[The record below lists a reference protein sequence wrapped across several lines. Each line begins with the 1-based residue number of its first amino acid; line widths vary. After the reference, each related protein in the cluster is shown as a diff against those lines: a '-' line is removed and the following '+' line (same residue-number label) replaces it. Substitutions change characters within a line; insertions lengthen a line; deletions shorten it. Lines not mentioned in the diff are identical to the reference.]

1 MKKRFTAFSLVAIAL
16 LMLCSCGESPYLA
29 VKEDVICIK
38 VDETYTINVEQ
49 SDNEPVKWSSGDS
62 AIATVSPEGT
72 VTGVGSG
79 TTTIRLKAGDS
90 YAYVGV
96 LVESDDGYFDE
107 QGNYIPAYNQ
117 QSDITEIEVG
127 VKAGGK
133 GDVTLNVGEV
143 YQLKAYITPSDSK
156 DTVAHWKSADE
167 SIAKVDEN
175 GKVTVMKSGKT
186 TVSAYAPNG
195 VKGDIILRC
204 K

>member
-1 MKKRFTAFSLVAIAL
+1 MKKRITAFSLLVIML
-16 LMLCSCGESPYLA
+16 LMLCSCGDDAALT

-38 VDETYTINVEQ
+38 VDETYTIKAEQ
-49 SDNEPVKWSSGDS
+49 STDEQIQWISNDKT
-62 AIATVSPEGT
+62 IATVSQEGT

-79 TTTIRLKAGDS
+79 TTTIKLKTSEG

-96 LVESDDGYFDE
+96 VVESDDGYFDE

-133 GDVTLNVGEV
+133 GDVTLKVGEV

-156 DTVAHWKSADE
+156 DTIAHWKSADD

-175 GKVTVMKSGKT
+175 GKVTIMKKGKT
-186 TVSAYAPNG
+186 TVTAYAPNG
-195 VKGDIILRC
+195 VKGEIILRC